1 MTNQQQKHNKQEA
14 ADSKK
19 ELQLTA
25 AMEELKGDIEELRNA
40 IAHIAS
46 YYDSITES
54 ELTDEVAKEL

>member
-1 MTNQQQKHNKQEA
+1 MNNAIAKHEKQEA

-25 AMEELKGDIEELRNA
+25 AMEELKGDIEELKNA

-46 YYDSITES
+46 YYDAINEDGVS
-54 ELTDEVAKEL
+54 

>member
-1 MTNQQQKHNKQEA
+1 MNSAEQKHEQQEA

-19 ELQLTA
+19 EAQLTA
-25 AMEELKGDIEELRNA
+25 AMEELRGDIKELKNA

-46 YYDSITES
+46 FYDAITEA

>member
-1 MTNQQQKHNKQEA
+1 MTYAEQNHEKQEA

-19 ELQLTA
+19 EAQLTA
-25 AMEELKGDIEELRNA
+25 AMEGLKGDIEELKNA

-46 YYDSITES
+46 FYDAITEA